1 MLPNLPSSPAFLDAG
16 CMQLLRLIADQ
27 HNVSDR
33 FICYHYVARMA
44 LRFQFNERKGT
55 EALTYMAQKWP
66 NITIFYASK
75 VLFFAEKKHLNSY
88 GRPIVAD
95 TFIAMPNGPVPST
108 LYDFI
113 KGNLGNSGDPEGFRA
128 AIDTENHPKLSAKRP
143 YDPSILSLSDIECI
157 NEAIE
162 FCRTKGF
169 GHLSELTHR
178 EKAWAEAFTNSAMD
192 YEHFIDDSNPARD
205 EILEDAREFAA
216 YGVL

>member
-1 MLPNLPSSPAFLDAG
+1 
-16 CMQLLRLIADQ
+16 
-27 HNVSDR
+27 
-33 FICYHYVARMA
+33 MA

-55 EALTYMAQKWP
+55 EALAYMAERWP

-75 VLFFAEKKHLNSY
+75 VLFFAEKQHLNSY

-113 KGNLGNSGDPEGFRA
+113 KGNLSNAGDPEGFRGAIDASDHPRLIARRQYDPEVLSGTDVECIDA
-128 AIDTENHPKLSAKRP
+128 AIA
-143 YDPSILSLSDIECI
+143 
-157 NEAIE
+157 
-162 FCRTKGF
+162 FCRSKGF

-178 EKAWAEAFTNSAMD
+178 ERAWAEADTNSAMD
-192 YEHFIDDSNPARD
+192 YELFVDDDNPHREA
-205 EILEDAREFAA
+205 ILSDAREFAA

>member
-1 MLPNLPSSPAFLDAG
+1 
-16 CMQLLRLIADQ
+16 
-27 HNVSDR
+27 
-33 FICYHYVARMA
+33 MA

-55 EALTYMAQKWP
+55 EALAYMAERWP

-75 VLFFAEKKHLNSY
+75 VLFFAEKQHLNTY

-113 KGNLGNSGDPEGFRA
+113 KGNLGNAGDPDGFRD
-128 AIDTENHPKLSAKRP
+128 AIDTSNHPRLVAKRGF
-143 YDPSILSLSDIECI
+143 DATVLSQTDLECI
-157 NEAIE
+157 EEAIA
-162 FCRTKGF
+162 FCRAKGF

-178 EKAWAEAFTNSAMD
+178 EKAWAEAFANSAMD
-192 YEHFIDDSNPARD
+192 YELFVDDDNPNREA
-205 EILEDAREFAA
+205 ILEDAREFAA